1 MIAQS
6 SAVTLEQISTARFPE
21 PHMHGGAQRR
31 GGPLLSLLLDA
42 GCCGHLMA
50 FFGGMYD
57 FGGKGSVL
65 NAIYATVWS
74 ICFSLCASAC
84 FLNLWVCAS
93 PYHLLPSD
101 LLVAYIHIP
110 VWLTWR
116 FWRRSLGS
124 KHFAKL
130 VSHSRLLKD
139 SHRRTFERALRI
151 CIIVVFAMMV
161 ATSLLAVAAYALPPT
176 IDLLDQSVH
185 PPNGSEANTTSLANQ
200 PESRGALRS
209 RSEASGG
216 QTTPNRAGR
225 CLAMQS
231 SIYEP
236 QGEGEEH
243 ALLSRETVRAFM
255 AFHALSMFFVIPPIV
270 CVVLSVYTMLILV
283 FALHLLDWYRM
294 WIFVDGHI
302 HRFQTHVLE
311 RAVADGDLAFV
322 QRPDREAGLPAIVCF
337 DRSRESLEQMNLC
350 TRSNV
355 SVMHIRQFEA
365 GPSSVPSVDP
375 SATPAAVSV
384 EAVKKAALLLRTKT
398 LKSLRAR
405 RSASASSSPRRA
417 AARPPADT
425 SSLASSQACSASD
438 ALSVSCSRPWCSA
451 PAPEI
456 VRGGTARPSEQ
467 AKEAAPPGAQHGA
480 TRWSELAAVA
490 SSLEDAAAFSAMM
503 DSINSAVDQRLV
515 ALDET
520 CQRASLSYLH
530 LLLVNS
536 AQLIVVCAN
545 FEAHTIGEVKFARYT
560 WYWPLGDAFHA
571 LVGILLLSVL
581 LFAYAAVTESVS
593 RVVEIADCR
602 CAELHMAAARR
613 SVLAGSLRSIVSGV
627 GAHVA
632 GVTISKE
639 FCIMF
644 VWAMA
649 LTIWSSLVSIL
660 QMF

>member
-1 MIAQS
+1 
-6 SAVTLEQISTARFPE
+6 
-21 PHMHGGAQRR
+21 
-31 GGPLLSLLLDA
+31 
-42 GCCGHLMA
+42 
-50 FFGGMYD
+50 
-57 FGGKGSVL
+57 
-65 NAIYATVWS
+65 
-74 ICFSLCASAC
+74 
-84 FLNLWVCAS
+84 
-93 PYHLLPSD
+93 
-101 LLVAYIHIP
+101 
-110 VWLTWR
+110 
-116 FWRRSLGS
+116 
-124 KHFAKL
+124 
-130 VSHSRLLKD
+130 
-139 SHRRTFERALRI
+139 
-151 CIIVVFAMMV
+151 
-161 ATSLLAVAAYALPPT
+161 
-176 IDLLDQSVH
+176 
-185 PPNGSEANTTSLANQ
+185 
-200 PESRGALRS
+200 
-209 RSEASGG
+209 
-216 QTTPNRAGR
+216 
-225 CLAMQS
+225 
-231 SIYEP
+231 
-236 QGEGEEH
+236 
-243 ALLSRETVRAFM
+243 
-255 AFHALSMFFVIPPIV
+255 
-270 CVVLSVYTMLILV
+270 
-283 FALHLLDWYRM
+283 
-294 WIFVDGHI
+294 
-302 HRFQTHVLE
+302 
-311 RAVADGDLAFV
+311 
-322 QRPDREAGLPAIVCF
+322 
-337 DRSRESLEQMNLC
+337 
-350 TRSNV
+350 
-355 SVMHIRQFEA
+355 VMHIRQFEA